1 MKAAFPI
8 ALAVGFVLVQAA
20 RADDDAVKKDLAAMQ
35 GEWVVAGAEQ
45 GGKKLSEEDR
55 RKLSD
60 WFLSKM
66 VIKDDQVTYWIGEK
80 GGEAKEGQ
88 PTAFEID
95 PTKKPKT
102 IRQGQNI
109 LGIYSI
115 EGDTLK
121 ICVHGDFSKE
131 RQPEDRPT
139 SFDTSK
145 NENAYLFIFKRK
157 K

>member
-1 MKAAFPI
+1 MKAAIPI
-8 ALAVGFVLVQAA
+8 ALGLAIALVQTA
-20 RADDDAVKKDLAAMQ
+20 RADDAAKKDLAALQ
-35 GEWVVAGAEQ
+35 GEWVVAGAEM
-45 GGKKLSEEDR
+45 GGKKLSEDDR

-60 WFLSKM
+60 WFLTKM

-88 PTAFEID
+88 PTPFKID
-95 PTKKPKT
+95 PAKTPKT

-109 LGIYSI
+109 LGIYSV

-121 ICVHGDFSKE
+121 ICVYSDFSKQP
-131 RQPEDRPT
+131 QPEDQPK

-145 NENAYLFIFKRK
+145 SDTAYLFIFKRK